1 RVELRRAEATPGSVA
16 ASIENTC
23 KTGKRDCA
31 QLRPPGPGD
40 RGHGAAR
47 TGSEKTAQ
55 LLPGAEPRALSRY
68 EHSKDAR
75 GHSQCYRYSRECA
88 DKGGCSQ
95 AGEGAARTSGLHA
108 CWARVQQ
115 PLARAGCRHRGPVP
129 RPVPSSFGGDASLT
143 KLGPLESALQA
154 AAGLAPRST
163 DADLGFRR
171 GRPGPGCV
179 EPRASAA
186 AGHRGAGCAEAAS
199 KRAPHP
205 TPFYIE
211 DILGRGPAAPTP
223 TPTLPS
229 PNSSFTSLVS
239 SYRAPVYEPTPI
251 HPAFSHHSAAALAA
265 AYGPGG
271 FGGPLYP
278 FPRSVNDYTHA
289 LLRHDPLGK
298 PLLWSPFLQR
308 PLHKRKGGQVRFS
321 NDQTIELEK
330 KFETQKYLSPPER
343 KRLAKMLQLSE
354 RQVKTWFQNRRAKWR
369 RLKQEN
375 PQNNKKEEL
384 ESLDNSC
391 DQRQDLPSEQNK
403 GALDSSQCSPS
414 PVSQEDLESE
424 ISEDSDQE
432 VDIEGDKGYFNA
444 G

>member
-1 RVELRRAEATPGSVA
+1 MEDLGRNRSPRGVTAAGGRQSRKCPLAPQGPWISLLGVAPG
-16 ASIENTC
+16 TQG
-23 KTGKRDCA
+23 T
-31 QLRPPGPGD
+31 
-40 RGHGAAR
+40 
-47 TGSEKTAQ
+47 
-55 LLPGAEPRALSRY
+55 LSRY
-68 EHSKDAR
+68 EHSRDAR
-75 GHSQCYRYSRECA
+75 DNSQCYRYSRERA
-88 DKGGCSQ
+88 DHGGCSP
-95 AGEGAARTSGLHA
+95 ACEGAARPGASTSAGPESS
-108 CWARVQQ
+108 R
-115 PLARAGCRHRGPVP
+115 PLPGPRGGSNWPPPPAGCEIRGGPA
-129 RPVPSSFGGDASLT
+129 PSSQDG
-143 KLGPLESALQA
+143 KLH
-154 AAGLAPRST
+154 APRS
-163 DADLGFRR
+163 LLS
-171 GRPGPGCV
+171 GR
-179 EPRASAA
+179 RASVVARPPDP
-186 AGHRGAGCAEAAS
+186 GSNTLAS
-199 KRAPHP
+199 V
-205 TPFYIE
+205 T
-211 DILGRGPAAPTP
+211 
-223 TPTLPS
+223 
-229 PNSSFTSLVS
+229 
-239 SYRAPVYEPTPI
+239 
-251 HPAFSHHSAAALAA
+251 
-265 AYGPGG
+265 
-271 FGGPLYP
+271 
-278 FPRSVNDYTHA
+278 
-289 LLRHDPLGK
+289 DPLFPNLTGK

-391 DQRQDLPSEQNK
+391 DQRQDSEQNK